1 MKLDKKERLILINQ
15 YKILSLLDADSSGYY
30 QELIKILENGY
41 EIFYST
47 FDQWIDDDMPVDK
60 GKFVLEILDLYRS
73 IEDIK
78 RKSKDKSL
86 MIHNYSFFQGFDG
99 NNESEYM
106 AFARFLIDVQGK
118 FVEQKEY
125 LIRNDNLNSHMPMVE
140 KYERMLAKSKD
151 IHNIWNM
158 TVQDAL
164 NILNA

>member
-125 LIRNDNLNSHMPMVE
+125 LIRNDSLNSHMPMVE